1 MKALDEKTKDLK
13 VLFTS
18 DQIQARI
25 KEIAEKINK
34 DFVDSEE
41 LVVVCT
47 LMGAV
52 LFTSD
57 LIRHVNVPV
66 KLEFVKLSSYGD
78 STTSSGRV
86 KPVDLTLPSLEDKD
100 VLLVEDIVDTGLTA
114 NFLLDYVKMQH
125 KAKRVKFV
133 SMLDKVCARKYPVQI
148 DYAGFEVD
156 DKFVVGYGLDH
167 KGFLRNLPYI
177 GYFPLPS

>member
-1 MKALDEKTKDLK
+1 MKALGEKIEGLK

-18 DQIQARI
+18 DQIQTRI
-25 KEIAEKINK
+25 KEVADKINT

-57 LIRHVNVPV
+57 LIKHINVPV

-78 STTSSGRV
+78 STTSSGKV
-86 KPVDLTLPSLEDKD
+86 KPVDLTLPSLEGKD

-133 SMLDKVCARKYPVQI
+133 SMLDKACARKYPVQI

-177 GYFPLPS
+177 GYFPM

>member
-1 MKALDEKTKDLK
+1 MKALSEKTKGLK
-13 VLFTS
+13 ILFSS
-18 DQIQARI
+18 DQIQLRI
-25 KEIAEKINK
+25 KEIAEEINN
-34 DFVDSEE
+34 DFTDSDE

-52 LFTSD
+52 LFTAD
-57 LIRHVNVPV
+57 LIKYIKIPV

-78 STTSSGRV
+78 STTSSGKV

-125 KAKRVKFV
+125 KAKKVKFV
-133 SMLDKVCARKYPVQI
+133 SMLDKACARKYPVQI

-177 GYFPLPS
+177 GYFSK